1 MSNVFGMKR
10 TSDTIMF
17 ILKDRNA
24 TYYSRYFFPKYLIEL
39 GFPKELRFSLS
50 TKERSAAIDRLV
62 VVISVIRQSVTSFEI
77 GHCHKTFLTQLKNDL
92 GHLRKNNFLPVITS
106 VTPEQM
112 RAKKCPSSERA
123 SKRVK
128 ENLLALFTE
137 SKRTEKLLPRSVQQ
151 LESRISALLKFSKK
165 DPLGIKAKDA
175 MNFRDELLKKGKS
188 TKSVIEYLSASRQ
201 FFKWLKLRGDMPT
214 NPLEGITVKRKKRMA
229 SEERLRWS
237 REQLKKLFKHLS
249 FTKPT
254 VRCRKGQ
261 TYQQQLEEYWIPLI
275 LLHSGARSSEICQLD
290 VSDIKQIDGIWC
302 IDINDSGEG
311 KRLKS
316 PSSKRV
322 VPIHSKLIE
331 LGFLDY
337 VNERRKNNLLKLF
350 NIKLSDQ
357 NLDWSKGFARR
368 FNKTLDELG
377 FRKNARPTLHSFRHT
392 FVDELQILQVQEN
405 VVADIVGHSKP
416 NITFGRY
423 GKRCQPEQLANHIKN
438 LDFSPCLTTIHRF
451 VCNSSQT
458 N

>member
-1 MSNVFGMKR
+1 
-10 TSDTIMF
+10 MF
-17 ILKDRNA
+17 LLKDRNA
-24 TYYSRYFFPKYLIEL
+24 TYYARYYFPKSLIES
-39 GFPKELRFSLS
+39 GFPKEFKFSLS
-50 TKERSAAIDRLV
+50 TKERAEAIDRLMI
-62 VVISVIRQSVTSFEI
+62 VISAIRQSVSSYNSSESS
-77 GHCHKTFLTQLKNDL
+77 HEFLNNLREQLNK
-92 GHLRKNNFLPVITS
+92 LRKARFSISLI
-106 VTPEQM
+106 
-112 RAKKCPSSERA
+112 SSKPISKTIRTRSTTVR
-123 SKRVK
+123 SKRK
-128 ENLLALFTE
+128 TQENLLALFIE
-137 SKRTEKLLPRSVQQ
+137 SKRAEKLLPRSIQQ
-151 LESRISALLKFSKK
+151 LESRITALLKSAKQ
-165 DPLGIKAKDA
+165 DPLNLIPKHVMK
-175 MNFRDELLKKGKS
+175 FRDELLSQGKS

-201 FFKWLKLRGDMPT
+201 FYKWLKLRGDMPI
-214 NPLEGITVKRKKRMA
+214 NPVEGITVKRKKTIA
-229 SEERLRWS
+229 SEERSRWT
-237 REQLKKLFKHLS
+237 REQLTRLFKHPS

-254 VRCRKGQ
+254 IQHRQGQ
-261 TYQQQLEEYWIPLI
+261 TFQQQLEEYWIPLI

-290 VSDIKQIDGIWC
+290 VSDIKQIDSIWC
-302 IDINDSGEG
+302 IDINDSGAG

-316 PSSKRV
+316 PSSKRI